1 MKRYLLIILLTL
13 LLTGCSGRQIVD
25 MPVVSN
31 YEITAES
38 YKNMHLRVGLV
49 PGAYA
54 EIFTAAI
61 QPSLEE
67 LGYIIE
73 IIYYDNYQ
81 LPNISLA
88 RGLIDLNIYQHYKS
102 LNSFKFEN
110 DLALSAIAEIPTLPM
125 GIFSSVYKSIDD
137 IETNAVVSVPMDYTN
152 RARALALLEDA
163 RLITFD
169 KYDDKNTITE
179 TDIVDNPLNL
189 RFNTIRAENLV
200 RSLSICELSV
210 IDGSYAI
217 NGGLSLSDALYTEEL
232 DADHL
237 IVIAVRTEDLSSE
250 FVRDIIDVVHSD
262 KYMQAIINPDGTFA
276 NFQRPRSF
284 IETLNREGR

>member
-1 MKRYLLIILLTL
+1 
-13 LLTGCSGRQIVD
+13 
-25 MPVVSN
+25 MPVVSD
-31 YEITAES
+31 YVITSEPLTD
-38 YKNMHLRVGLV
+38 KHLRVGLV

-54 EIFTAAI
+54 DIFTEAI
-61 QPSLEE
+61 RPSLED
-67 LGYIIE
+67 LGYSIE
-73 IIYYDNYQ
+73 TIYYDNYE

-88 RGLIDLNIYQHYKS
+88 RGLIDLNIHQHYKS

-125 GIFSSVYKSIDD
+125 GIFSSAISSLYDV
-137 IETNAVVSVPMDYTN
+137 ETNIMVSIPVDYTN

-163 RLITFD
+163 RLITLD
-169 KYDDKNTITE
+169 KYIDKNEVTE
-179 TDIVDNPLNL
+179 TDIVDNPLIL
-189 RFNTIRAENLV
+189 RFNTLRAENLV

-217 NGGLSLSDALYTEEL
+217 SGGLSLEDALYIEVL

-250 FVRDIIDVVHSD
+250 FVRDIINVIHSD
-262 KYMQAIINPDGTFA
+262 KYMQAIINPGGTFA
-276 NFQRPRSF
+276 HFQRPRSF
-284 IETLNREGR
+284 VEMQSKEGG